1 LWSALV
7 LTGFVAAET
16 RAEPSDIAVL
26 STGSG
31 GVYADVLAGFRSHL
45 EEAMPAARL
54 DVHTISED
62 DMQRETLLAQLR
74 AEPPSLLLTLGS
86 TADALAAEQF
96 PQIPRVV
103 GLVTGERL
111 RNASGNVT
119 GVDLDFP
126 VKVELEWLRRFF
138 PGKQAVGV
146 LFDPANNRE
155 KIAAAKTLAKKL
167 GINLVS
173 REVSSPRALPE
184 ALKSASKSI
193 DVLWGVTDPI
203 VLSPATAKSILVFS
217 YRNRIPFAGL
227 SDSWT
232 NAGALYS
239 LDRDYVDIGRQCA
252 EIAVRIERGA
262 RADSLPVK
270 HPRTVLYSVNLKAA
284 RHMNLKISETL
295 IANARHVVR

>member
-1 LWSALV
+1 
-7 LTGFVAAET
+7 
-16 RAEPSDIAVL
+16 
-26 STGSG
+26 
-31 GVYADVLAGFRSHL
+31 
-45 EEAMPAARL
+45 
-54 DVHTISED
+54 
-62 DMQRETLLAQLR
+62 
-74 AEPPSLLLTLGS
+74 
-86 TADALAAEQF
+86 
-96 PQIPRVV
+96 
-103 GLVTGERL
+103 
-111 RNASGNVT
+111 
-119 GVDLDFP
+119 
-126 VKVELEWLRRFF
+126 
-138 PGKQAVGV
+138 
-146 LFDPANNRE
+146 
-155 KIAAAKTLAKKL
+155 
-167 GINLVS
+167 
-173 REVSSPRALPE
+173 
-184 ALKSASKSI
+184 
-193 DVLWGVTDPI
+193 